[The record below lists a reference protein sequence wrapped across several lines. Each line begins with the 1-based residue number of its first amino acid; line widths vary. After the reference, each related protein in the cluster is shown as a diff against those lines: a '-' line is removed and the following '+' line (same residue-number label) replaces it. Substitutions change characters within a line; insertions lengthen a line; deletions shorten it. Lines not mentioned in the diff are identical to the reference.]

1 MHLIHFY
8 YSCLRMDVHEKDDW
22 IKSYGGIILIHDPD
36 ARWLY
41 WEPSA
46 QACKLLLAD
55 FSLYNCA

>member
-36 ARWLY
+36 AQWLN
-41 WEPSA
+41 WEPST
-46 QACKLLLAD
+46 
-55 FSLYNCA
+55 

>member
-22 IKSYGGIILIHDPD
+22 IKSYGGIILIHDH
-36 ARWLY
+36 
-41 WEPSA
+41 WEPST